1 MKKYIVEIIAA
12 LLILLFMYAA
22 VSKLLDYDTFKL
34 QLGKSPYLSTYAA
47 SIAWLVPVTELIICI
62 MLIVPPIRIA
72 GFLASFFMMLLFT
85 GYIYL
90 MLYHSS
96 YLPCSCGGILSRM
109 SWEDHFYFNIV
120 FTLLSLTGSLLVKQ
134 PNQRLATIDK
144 NQPILL

>member
-1 MKKYIVEIIAA
+1 MKKYIVDIIAA

-34 QLGKSPYLSTYAA
+34 QLGKSPYLTAYAA

-134 PNQRLATIDK
+134 PNQRLVTIDK

>member
-1 MKKYIVEIIAA
+1 MKKHIVDIVAS
-12 LLILLFMYAA
+12 LLIVLFMYAA

-34 QLGKSPYLSTYAA
+34 QLGKSPYLTAYAA

-62 MLIVPPIRIA
+62 MLIVPPFRYV
-72 GFLASFFMMLLFT
+72 GFLASFFMMLLLT

-144 NQPILL
+144 NQPISL